1 MDKESKTTESASDRA
16 ATIARLWM
24 ESQTVVASF
33 ISSSIPDFHAAED
46 VLQQVAVAVAKDFET
61 YDPSRPFVAWAIG
74 IAKFR
79 ILAYL
84 RKRRND
90 RHLFD
95 DRAVV
100 HLADAFEKIEL
111 EVDPIK
117 HALGECIKS
126 VNGRSRKALQLRYVD
141 DMKPAA
147 IAKVFEIKPNAV
159 SALLY
164 RARAAL
170 GDCIKK
176 KMASEKLAHG

>member
-1 MDKESKTTESASDRA
+1 MADQPRQPGSDSDRA

-33 ISSSIPDFHAAED
+33 ISSSIPDFHASED
-46 VLQQVAVAVAKDFET
+46 ILQQVAVAVAKDFDN

-95 DRAVV
+95 DRAVI
-100 HLADAFEKIEL
+100 HLADAFEKIDL

-117 HALGECIKS
+117 HALGECIKT
-126 VNGRSRKALQLRYVD
+126 VNGRSRKALQMRYVD

-147 IAKVFEIKPNAV
+147 IAEVFDIKPNAV

-164 RARAAL
+164 RARVAL

-176 KMASEKLAHG
+176 RVASEKLAHG

>member
-1 MDKESKTTESASDRA
+1 MAQMSEGDRA
-16 ATIARLWM
+16 AHIAKLWM

-61 YDPSRPFVAWAIG
+61 YDSERPFIAWAIG

-90 RHLFD
+90 RHVFD
-95 DRAVV
+95 DRMVV
-100 HLADAFEKIEL
+100 HLADAFEKINL
-111 EVDPIK
+111 EVDPIR
-117 HALGECIKS
+117 HALGECIQS
-126 VNGRSRKALQLRYVD
+126 VNGRSRQALQMRYVD

-147 IAKVFEIKPNAV
+147 IAEAFGIKPNAV

-170 GDCIKK
+170 GDCIRKR
-176 KMASEKLAHG
+176 MAGEKVSHG